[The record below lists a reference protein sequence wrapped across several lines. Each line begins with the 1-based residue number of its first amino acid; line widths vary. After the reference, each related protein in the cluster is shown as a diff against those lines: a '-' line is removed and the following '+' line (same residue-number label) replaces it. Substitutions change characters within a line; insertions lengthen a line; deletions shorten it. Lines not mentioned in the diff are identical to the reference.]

1 MNNYVA
7 PLRDIRFAL
16 FDVIGAEALYQ
27 KLGIANAQRETMD
40 AVLDEAAKFTQS
52 VLSPLGPVGDEIGCV
67 LDKATGKVTTP
78 PGFKQAYAQFVDAG
92 WNGLTAPEA
101 MGGQDM
107 PESLGAAAK
116 EMIDA
121 ANLSWGNYP
130 LLSHG
135 ATEALKHHGQDWQK
149 EVFLRPIIA
158 GQWTGT
164 MCLTEPHCG
173 SDLGLLKTRAE
184 PQADGTYA
192 ITGTK
197 IFITGGEHDL
207 TDNIIHLVLAR
218 LPDAPPGVKGISL
231 FIVPKVKVAR
241 DGSVGERNGVTCASI
256 EHKMGIHGSVT
267 CVLNFDGAQA
277 YPIGDLNK
285 GLNAMFTMMNTA
297 RLAVGLQGLG
307 LTDRAYQNALRYSRE
322 RLQGR
327 SLTGAKNPDKPADP
341 LIVHPDIRRMLLTC
355 KSLAEGGRMLALH
368 ATTLVDILQRST
380 DADEKKAADEL
391 LGFLTPIVKGMLT
404 EWSNECTYHAMQCFG
419 GAGYI
424 HESGMDQ
431 LARDARITTIY
442 EGTTQIQA
450 LDLLG
455 RKIMQL
461 QGAGMRR
468 FLAMIQSFCEAN
480 ASDQVLTE
488 FVLPLAE
495 VTKQWGEL
503 TIEIGRKAMANA
515 DEIGAASVDYLF
527 YSGYVALAYWWARAV
542 ATANAGDY
550 PEDFKTMKRETARFY
565 YARILPRIHT
575 HAATM
580 RSGAANLQSLDAA
593 LFDS

>member
-1 MNNYVA
+1 
-7 PLRDIRFAL
+7 
-16 FDVIGAEALYQ
+16 
-27 KLGIANAQRETMD
+27 
-40 AVLDEAAKFTQS
+40 
-52 VLSPLGPVGDEIGCV
+52 
-67 LDKATGKVTTP
+67 
-78 PGFKQAYAQFVDAG
+78 
-92 WNGLTAPEA
+92 
-101 MGGQDM
+101 
-107 PESLGAAAK
+107 
-116 EMIDA
+116 
-121 ANLSWGNYP
+121 
-130 LLSHG
+130 
-135 ATEALKHHGQDWQK
+135 
-149 EVFLRPIIA
+149 
-158 GQWTGT
+158 
-164 MCLTEPHCG
+164 
-173 SDLGLLKTRAE
+173 
-184 PQADGTYA
+184 
-192 ITGTK
+192 
-197 IFITGGEHDL
+197 
-207 TDNIIHLVLAR
+207 
-218 LPDAPPGVKGISL
+218 
-231 FIVPKVKVAR
+231 
-241 DGSVGERNGVTCASI
+241 
-256 EHKMGIHGSVT
+256 
-267 CVLNFDGAQA
+267 
-277 YPIGDLNK
+277 
-285 GLNAMFTMMNTA
+285 
-297 RLAVGLQGLG
+297 
-307 LTDRAYQNALRYSRE
+307 
-322 RLQGR
+322 
-327 SLTGAKNPDKPADP
+327 
-341 LIVHPDIRRMLLTC
+341 
-355 KSLAEGGRMLALH
+355 
-368 ATTLVDILQRST
+368 
-380 DADEKKAADEL
+380 
-391 LGFLTPIVKGMLT
+391 MLT